1 MALHNSH
8 VFTMTALTMKEL
20 SELEADRAKL
30 KEVQPL
36 NLNLVEEKRNLT
48 VECVA
53 LKEENKALKE

>member
-1 MALHNSH
+1 
-8 VFTMTALTMKEL
+8 MKEL